1 MTFATIIGP
10 KNTHHYEASPFEVT
24 NQKLPKIAIYPRNLG
39 YSQKKSK
46 KILSVLKKRPKINV
60 FQLIWEVNGPKLSN
74 LVTKV
79 KNSPNYAKNR
89 QKPAKNDPQTTHRL
103 LCNRTGNEDR
113 ITTRDI
119 TRFQKIRGKIPLESD
134 RESKSQ
140 HDIVNRPG
148 VAGAVVQAALLELW
162 RWRN

>member
-46 KILSVLKKRPKINV
+46 KILSVLKKGPKINV
-60 FQLIWEVNGPKLSN
+60 FQLIWELNGPKLSN
-74 LVTKV
+74 LVTNDQNQAKEGGEWLKTVINRPKLHWKV

-89 QKPAKNDPQTTHRL
+89 QIPAKNDPQTTDRL
-103 LCNRTGNEDR
+103 LC
-113 ITTRDI
+113 I
-119 TRFQKIRGKIPLESD
+119 
-134 RESKSQ
+134 
-140 HDIVNRPG
+140 
-148 VAGAVVQAALLELW
+148 
-162 RWRN
+162 